1 MERIQLTVELRH
13 AQGKGGARKVRAKGL
28 IPGVIYG
35 KGIENINVVVHPK
48 EFSKALSGTSGMN
61 TMLDMEVPNHGKVT
75 VMLKDYQAD
84 NILRKFTH
92 VDFLTIDLSK
102 KLKVEVPI
110 QIIGKAEGVKEGGIL
125 ELIRRE
131 LTVICLPTHIP
142 KSIEVDVS
150 TLKIGQSIHID
161 DLKLPTDLEVPH
173 DQNFTIASVVAP
185 RAEEVVTATPAEGAP
200 TEPEVLTAKKP
211 AEGEAAEEKKGE
223 GKAEKDKK

>member
-1 MERIQLTVELRH
+1 MERVQLSVELRQ
-13 AQGKGGARKVRAKGL
+13 AEGKGGARKVRAKGL

-35 KGIENINVVVHPK
+35 KGMENINVVVHPK

-61 TMLDMEVPNHGKVT
+61 TLLEMEVPKHGKVT

-84 NILRKFTH
+84 NLLRKFTH
-92 VDFLTIDLSK
+92 VDFVTVDLSK

-110 QIIGKAEGVKEGGIL
+110 LVVGKAEGVKEGGIL

-131 LTVICLPTHIP
+131 LTVICLPTNIP
-142 KSIEVDVS
+142 KNIELDVS
-150 TLKIGQSIHID
+150 ALKIGQSIHID
-161 DLKLPTDLEVPH
+161 DLKLPSDIEVPH

-185 RAEEVVTATPAEGAP
+185 KAEEVVTAVPAEGAP

-211 AEGEAAEEKKGE
+211 AEGEAPEEKKGE
-223 GKAEKDKK
+223 AKPEKK